1 MSDAWT
7 ASPLMRA
14 ATIRT
19 RSAAISR
26 HVELG
31 LSQWWTVDLSKLDEA
46 ARNVAAL
53 TRERFPTLDIP
64 FHSRWRHFE
73 AGGIG
78 RPAQLPEL
86 LSKEGKPAGSLDA
99 LRAQIDLCVVSVLL
113 DAGAGPSWSF
123 TDQSGLRLQRSEG
136 LGVASLEAF
145 ARGAFSD
152 GGHHKLRASA
162 KSLAVLQ
169 SGELAEIF
177 QHDSGNPLEGLDGRL
192 ALLNRLG
199 RTLIEQGASRVSDIY
214 EPLFV
219 PTQRD
224 LTGGRAS
231 LTAITADALLETTIN
246 ALAPVWLKAS
256 TAPDGARGDLW
267 AHAAACDPSLSS
279 ADPTQGWVPFHK
291 LSQWLCYSLIE
302 PFREAGYAVDRL
314 ESLTG
319 LPEYRNGGLLV
330 DTGIIQLRDPAYLS
344 QRWTP
349 EATLVIEW
357 RALTVT
363 LIDALAERIRQQLG
377 GDETSL
383 PLACLLEGGTWAAGR
398 RYAEKLRGGKPP
410 LEVDTAGTVF

>member
-1 MSDAWT
+1 VSDAGAT
-7 ASPLMRA
+7 SLLMRA
-14 ATIRT
+14 TTIRA

-31 LSQWWTVDLSKLDEA
+31 LSQWWTVDLSRLDEA
-46 ARNVAAL
+46 ARSVAAL
-53 TRERFPTLDIP
+53 TRERFPTLNIP

-78 RPAQLPEL
+78 RPAQLSGM
-86 LSKEGKPAGSLDA
+86 LSKEGKPPGSLDA

-145 ARGAFSD
+145 VRGAFSD
-152 GGHHKLRASA
+152 GGHDKLRASA
-162 KSLAVLQ
+162 KSLAALQ
-169 SGELAEIF
+169 SGALAKIF
-177 QHDSGNPLEGLDGRL
+177 QHDNDNLLEGLDGRL

-199 RTLIEQGASRVSDIY
+199 QTLVDQGASRVSDIY
-214 EPLFV
+214 EPLLL
-219 PTQRD
+219 PAQSHLAR
-224 LTGGRAS
+224 GRTS
-231 LTAITADALLETTIN
+231 LPAITAKALLETTIN

-267 AHAAACDPSLSS
+267 AHAAACDPSLNS

-302 PFREAGYAVDRL
+302 PFREAGYAIESL

-330 DTGIIQLRDPAYLS
+330 DAGVIQLRDPTYS
-344 QRWTP
+344 THRWTP
-349 EATLVIEW
+349 EATLVVEW

-398 RYAEKLRGGKPP
+398 RYAEKLRGGRPP